1 MQQKICYIIGAGE
14 CSRLLLPLKKEDF
27 VIAVDGGYEY
37 VKDGR
42 VDLAIGDFDSLHY
55 IPECKEKVVLQ
66 PEKDDTDTLS
76 GIKEGL
82 KRGYR
87 YFYLYGG
94 LGGRVD
100 HSYANVQCLS
110 YLQKHGARG
119 WLIGKKQVITMISG
133 GEKICF
139 PEGAD
144 GYISVFSYGEK
155 AEGVTLQNL
164 KYEIADAVLSDNF
177 PIGVSNEFTGQAASV
192 SVKRGRILVIYDNQ
206 WKPGALP

>member
-1 MQQKICYIIGAGE
+1 MQQRICYIIGAGE
-14 CSRLLLPLKKEDF
+14 CSRLLLPLKTEDF

-55 IPECKEKVVLQ
+55 IPECMEKIVLQ
-66 PEKDDTDTLS
+66 PEKDDTDMFS

-87 YFYLYGG
+87 DFCLYGG

-100 HSYANVQCLS
+100 HSFANVQCLS

-119 WLIGKKQVITMISG
+119 WLVGKEQVITMIGDG
-133 GEKICF
+133 GQISF
-139 PEGAD
+139 PEGAG
-144 GYISVFSYGEK
+144 GYVSVFSYGEK

-164 KYEIADAVLSDNF
+164 KYELIDADLSDDF
-177 PIGVSNEFTGQAASV
+177 PIGVSNEFTGQAASI
-192 SVKRGRILVIYDNQ
+192 SVKTGRLLVIYENQ
-206 WKPGALP
+206 WKPGELP

>member
-1 MQQKICYIIGAGE
+1 M
-14 CSRLLLPLKKEDF
+14 
-27 VIAVDGGYEY
+27 
-37 VKDGR
+37 
-42 VDLAIGDFDSLHY
+42 
-55 IPECKEKVVLQ
+55 
-66 PEKDDTDTLS
+66 
-76 GIKEGL
+76 
-82 KRGYR
+82 
-87 YFYLYGG
+87 
-94 LGGRVD
+94 D

-144 GYISVFSYGEK
+144 GYVSVFSYGEK

-192 SVKRGRILVIYDNQ
+192 SVERGRILVIYDNQ

>member
-110 YLQKHGARG
+110 
-119 WLIGKKQVITMISG
+119 LIHI
-133 GEKICF
+133 
-139 PEGAD
+139 
-144 GYISVFSYGEK
+144 
-155 AEGVTLQNL
+155 
-164 KYEIADAVLSDNF
+164 
-177 PIGVSNEFTGQAASV
+177 
-192 SVKRGRILVIYDNQ
+192 
-206 WKPGALP
+206 